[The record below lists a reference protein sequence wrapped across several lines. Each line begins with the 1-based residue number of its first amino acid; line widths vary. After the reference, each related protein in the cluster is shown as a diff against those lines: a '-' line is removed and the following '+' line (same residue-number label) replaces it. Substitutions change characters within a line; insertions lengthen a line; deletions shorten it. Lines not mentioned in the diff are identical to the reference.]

1 VMRIQLRTFL
11 VLTIVAGVFIQC
23 LRPAAAQSRALF
35 AAADG
40 GDQGKDWSASRRGEK
55 CGCCAVDIRI
65 KNRGGV
71 NIY

>member
-1 VMRIQLRTFL
+1 MRYEDRSTWRVSNSPDVIATH
-11 VLTIVAGVFIQC
+11 
-23 LRPAAAQSRALF
+23 S
-35 AAADG
+35 G
-40 GDQGKDWSASRRGEK
+40 GDQAKDWSASRRGEK

>member
-1 VMRIQLRTFL
+1 MCDAHTAKDIS
-11 VLTIVAGVFIQC
+11 AYSSN
-23 LRPAAAQSRALF
+23 LRPVAAQSRALF